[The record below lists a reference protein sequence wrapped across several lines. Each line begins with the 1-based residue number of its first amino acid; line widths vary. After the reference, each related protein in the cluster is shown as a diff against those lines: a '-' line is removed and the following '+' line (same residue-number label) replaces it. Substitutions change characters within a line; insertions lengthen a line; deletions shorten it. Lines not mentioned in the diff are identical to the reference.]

1 MNSMVVFSDTEI
13 GEAKLLSSLSGRPA
27 KIGYDVF
34 AWNGHL
40 IDRATAIVALLKV
53 NNQVPVNDSVKLRLK
68 ENYER
73 RFAAYKI
80 TEDLADINDN
90 DPLASARIWFN
101 FVCRIIANKDKTPLS
116 ADEVK
121 GVLIELHR
129 N

>member
-1 MNSMVVFSDTEI
+1 MNSMVVYSDTEI
-13 GEAKLLSSLSGRPA
+13 GEAKLLSMLSGRPA
-27 KIGYDVF
+27 KIKDDVF

-53 NNQVPVNDSVKLRLK
+53 NNQVPVNDQVKLRLK

-73 RFAAYKI
+73 KFEAYKI

-101 FVCRIIANKDKTPLS
+101 FVCRIITPKDKTPLKP
-116 ADEVK
+116 DEVK
-121 GVLIELHR
+121 SVLVELHR